1 MPEKYTRPC
10 PNITSPHCA
19 WAVAFSVHAPS
30 ATPQDSVLCS
40 NTSTCP
46 WPAAEEEAL
55 NNVFVTLAY
64 SVGLPGTTLQESCGH
79 PPPRAPV
86 EEVPFAMAAAAAAA
100 AADAA
105 ADAVFW
111 KQLIGKRRTPARAKK
126 KTCNGGRSM
135 GGRREGWGRWRRHGR
150 AAVTFHNREQ

>member
-100 AADAA
+100 ADAA

-135 GGRREGWGRWRRHGR
+135 GGRREGGGRWRRHGR